1 MRYNRGLKEGYKS
14 GLEDKVAKQLESKG
28 LPVEYEQYKIKF
40 IQPAKNRTYTPDFK
54 LGSFFVETKGRFT
67 LSDRQKHIFIK
78 NESPELDIRF
88 VFQNSKQ
95 KLSKGAKTTY
105 ADWCIKNGFLYADK
119 LIPIEWLKEIV

>member
-67 LSDRQKHIFIK
+67 LSDRQKHVFIK

-119 LIPIEWLKEIV
+119 LIPKEWLEEII